1 MAKFIKSSFVEK
13 EWILDNETEF
23 CFVGR
28 SNVGKSSLINSMA
41 KEKIAITSK
50 TPGRTRLVNFFQF
63 KDFRLIDLPG
73 YGFAN
78 VGKEKK
84 IELVGIIEKYLTNRI
99 NLFGVFQ
106 IIDINVFSNE
116 DKVMSNF
123 LKSKFKNYFVIVN
136 KIDKVSK
143 NILNKNIEQIAKIIQ
158 IEKENIIPV
167 SSKRN
172 LGINLIFNK
181 ISSCLKSI
189 SEK

>member
-1 MAKFIKSSFVEK
+1 
-13 EWILDNETEF
+13 
-23 CFVGR
+23 
-28 SNVGKSSLINSMA
+28 MA